1 LWLGEAKGIFLTE
14 VLRPCSLSESS
25 AGVISSMEH
34 LTALFSKGVS
44 NRNEEHDDIRSEH
57 GAE

>member
-1 LWLGEAKGIFLTE
+1 
-14 VLRPCSLSESS
+14 
-25 AGVISSMEH
+25 MEH
-34 LTALFSKGVS
+34 LKALFSNGVS